1 MSTREKNTRYY
12 KAALKSFL
20 QHPRHG
26 NPSGL
31 FGTSETCLEDLET
44 FGVGVSAARQKFGR
58 RCQVGDAELNEQKVK
73 VNPQEL
79 TSKSASVRSL
89 KVEPLV
95 DVGEND
101 VRMSETIDGRESEDS
116 KTDSKVRQVDK
127 ESHDSPDIDSSSRK
141 IILAATADTI
151 TGVSVADR
159 RDNTNEDVLN
169 SSDCDSDDA
178 LVIDVSANFESEDG
192 DGSGVNSSC
201 VTRSGVAGHTRVGSA
216 SDGNVEMLHG
226 FSELKNGTEGNSE
239 SAKEVVGSETKVSV
253 QIETRVE
260 VNESDKKDD
269 NSACSEVKDDIDE
282 LKEGVESEEIVDVGI
297 TTRSLRRAMVETMTR
312 SDDNVSDVSDTR
324 RRSLRCKTR
333 ASDDAPCLNAVTSMV
348 ATPVRRSLRSAVK
361 GSPVDESDTGKKP
374 VGNQRGRRSDTSS
387 KKDCEKNDTRSFER
401 KRGRMQRTVTDALT
415 VVGTRHTTLPKQVSA
430 CEDGD
435 ASTQK
440 RRSIRLIARTINLT
454 GDADASNT
462 GSLTTGTRKRRSE
475 PLDTGRSV
483 EVISEI
489 SGPEMVEL
497 PSEACACENRTTC
510 DDARFLNVNDASSLP
525 TSSDETDVV
534 VTTPQKAGSSR
545 VAGDH
550 RTDDSGS
557 CLARSGH
564 GDNDTDFI
572 NVSKN
577 GDSSN
582 AVSGSESTVISR
594 DENVTNQVVGGNDS
608 MRNAVAL
615 ESSISSEVSRVM
627 HTNVM
632 QRCSGNIDRDID
644 GTQTQ
649 NTAIERT
656 ICGDDTGDISVEV
669 GGQTGDME
677 GDATCVDNGSTGSM
691 QSRSRV
697 QKRTGATDTN
707 IASCNRGQ
715 TTGEFI
721 PSVVGGGRV
730 LNVMCPS
737 RQEIGRMRRKKLKIN
752 NGL

>member
-1 MSTREKNTRYY
+1 MSTREKNTHYY

-58 RCQVGDAELNEQKVK
+58 KCDAESNEQKVK

-101 VRMSETIDGRESEDS
+101 VVRMSETIDGRESEDS
-116 KTDSKVRQVDK
+116 KTDSKVLQVDK
-127 ESHDSPDIDSSSRK
+127 ESHNSPVIDLPSRK
-141 IILAATADTI
+141 IILAATADMI
-151 TGVSVADR
+151 TGVSVVDR
-159 RDNTNEDVLN
+159 RDGINEDVLN

-201 VTRSGVAGHTRVGSA
+201 VTRSGVAGHTRVESA

-226 FSELKNGTEGNSE
+226 VSELKNGTEGNSK
-239 SAKEVVGSETKVSV
+239 SAKEVVGSEMKVSV
-253 QIETRVE
+253 QIETRVD
-260 VNESDKKDD
+260 VNESDKKDQ
-269 NSACSEVKDDIDE
+269 NSVCSEVKDNIDE

-312 SDDNVSDVSDTR
+312 SDDNDSDVSGTR

-333 ASDDAPCLNAVTSMV
+333 ASDDAPCLNAVTSTV

-361 GSPVDESDTGKKP
+361 GSPVGESDIGKKP
-374 VGNQRGRRSDTSS
+374 VGIQRRSDMSS
-387 KKDCEKNDTRSFER
+387 KKDCEKNDTGSFEP
-401 KRGRMQRTVTDALT
+401 KRGRMQRSVTDVPAD
-415 VVGTRHTTLPKQVSA
+415 VGTRHTTLPKQVSA
-430 CEDGD
+430 CEDKD

-454 GDADASNT
+454 AATDASNT

-475 PLDTGRSV
+475 PLDTSRSV
-483 EVISEI
+483 EYISEI
-489 SGPEMVEL
+489 SGPETTPLLKVEL
-497 PSEACACENRTTC
+497 PSEASASENRTTC
-510 DDARFLNVNDASSLP
+510 DDAGFLNVKDESSLP
-525 TSSDETDVV
+525 TSSSETDGVM
-534 VTTPQKAGSSR
+534 TTSQTAGSSR
-545 VAGDH
+545 VTGDN

-564 GDNDTDFI
+564 GDNDTDFT

-582 AVSGSESTVISR
+582 AASGSQSTVIAC
-594 DENVTNQVVGGNDS
+594 DKNFTNQVVGGNDS
-608 MRNAVAL
+608 MKNAVAL
-615 ESSISSEVSRVM
+615 ESSNSSEVNRVM
-627 HTNVM
+627 HTDDTPI
-632 QRCSGNIDRDID
+632 CSSNIDNRDID

-656 ICGDDTGDISVEV
+656 ICGDDPGDISVEV
-669 GGQTGDME
+669 GGQTGDKE

-691 QSRSRV
+691 PSRSRA
-697 QKRTGATDTN
+697 QERTGATDTN
-707 IASCNRGQ
+707 IASCNRGRM
-715 TTGEFI
+715 TGGF
-721 PSVVGGGRV
+721 VHTVGGGV
-730 LNVMCPS
+730 S
-737 RQEIGRMRRKKLKIN
+737 
-752 NGL
+752 

>member
-44 FGVGVSAARQKFGR
+44 FGVGVSAPRQKFGR
-58 RCQVGDAELNEQKVK
+58 RCQGDPESNEQKVK

-116 KTDSKVRQVDK
+116 RTDSKVRHVDK

-151 TGVSVADR
+151 TAVSVVDR
-159 RDNTNEDVLN
+159 RYNINEDVLN

-239 SAKEVVGSETKVSV
+239 SAKEVVDSEMKVSV
-253 QIETRVE
+253 QIETRVD
-260 VNESDKKDD
+260 VNESDKKDE

-297 TTRSLRRAMVETMTR
+297 TTRSLRRAMVETMIR
-312 SDDNVSDVSDTR
+312 SDDNDSDVSGTR

-333 ASDDAPCLNAVTSMV
+333 ASDDAPCLNAVTSTV

-361 GSPVDESDTGKKP
+361 GSPVGESDTGKKP
-374 VGNQRGRRSDTSS
+374 VGIQRRSDMSS
-387 KKDCEKNDTRSFER
+387 KKDCEKNDTGSFEP
-401 KRGRMQRTVTDALT
+401 KRGRMQRSVTDAHT
-415 VVGTRHTTLPKQVSA
+415 VVGTRHTTLPKQVSV
-430 CEDGD
+430 CEDKD
-435 ASTQK
+435 AFTQK

-454 GDADASNT
+454 DTADVSNT

-483 EVISEI
+483 EVVSGI

-497 PSEACACENRTTC
+497 PSEACASENRTTC
-510 DDARFLNVNDASSLP
+510 DDAGFLNVKDESSLP
-525 TSSDETDVV
+525 TSSSETDGVM
-534 VTTPQKAGSSR
+534 TTSQTAGSSR
-545 VAGDH
+545 VTGDN

-564 GDNDTDFI
+564 GDNDTDFT

-582 AVSGSESTVISR
+582 AASGSQSTVIAC
-594 DENVTNQVVGGNDS
+594 DKNFTNQVVGGNDS
-608 MRNAVAL
+608 MKNAVAL
-615 ESSISSEVSRVM
+615 ESSNSSEVNRVM
-627 HTNVM
+627 HTDDTPI
-632 QRCSGNIDRDID
+632 CSGNIDNRDID
-644 GTQTQ
+644 GTQTRK
-649 NTAIERT
+649 TAIERT
-656 ICGDDTGDISVEV
+656 ICSDDTGDISVEV
-669 GGQTGDME
+669 GGQTGDNE
-677 GDATCVDNGSTGSM
+677 GDATCVDNWSTGSM
-691 QSRSRV
+691 PSRSRV
-697 QKRTGATDTN
+697 QERTGATDTN
-707 IASCNRGQ
+707 TASCNRGRM
-715 TTGEFI
+715 TGEFI
-721 PSVVGGGRV
+721 PSVVGGGACHECHV
-730 LNVMCPS
+730 SIEAGNW
-737 RQEIGRMRRKKLKIN
+737 
-752 NGL
+752 